1 MVTLRL
7 DNGLKAHAPLA
18 TCNRGEIEQGREV
31 SCCVTDLDFVSDVL
45 MVSLNPKLVE
55 GVHKMEEESGE
66 EQEEREETRSKGSK
80 KKKRKSIIKER
91 KEKYKRKTEVCS
103 LLPFT

>member
-55 GVHKMEEESGE
+55 GLHKMEESGE